1 MDFRVSAQRR
11 LVGVALVAAV
21 AGGWPVAASA
31 GDLAL
36 RGVTLT
42 LAGVGYFDYAASV
55 DGAATLGLDLARDQ
69 VSDALTSLLV
79 LDPAGS
85 VVGLELPGE
94 QGAAAAF
101 ATLPFGPSALFSP
114 LALLNGL
121 VGTDVQAHAASIAG
135 GVMDGRLLRAQVEPE
150 LPAGARTSLPRTR
163 VTLLTDTGLRQFVL
177 EDADSVQIADP
188 ALRARIAAALEA
200 VRVEGNAAN
209 ERRRLTLRLAGAGP
223 RNVEVGMVL
232 EAPVWKTSYRLV
244 LPARGAAAATARLQA
259 WAVLENAT
267 AADWN
272 GVTLSLLSGNPV
284 TLRQAIYRM
293 VRVARPEVPVA
304 GLPRLAPPPD
314 TRVVG
319 MAKAAMMAAPAPAP
333 PSAPAPAMAAPAEP
347 ADVAEQGD
355 DSVFTLPQPL
365 SLAAG
370 HTASVPFL
378 DRPLPAQLVGL
389 LAQDEAHPVSSVR
402 VTNDTGA
409 SLPPGLVAT
418 YADGGFAGD
427 AQLGLLPAGE
437 SRLLSFSQDLRT
449 TAEWSGGEAT
459 TLVGLTAARGVVH
472 VVRRSRTTVGV
483 HLAAPADTG
492 RDLLLSLPRDPD
504 ARIATEPPLPV
515 ESTDTAWRVAV
526 TLKPGEQRDLAA
538 HIDRTLSEETALAS
552 NPEAVVALL
561 HEEALTAPARTAL
574 QHIAGLRSAEA
585 DRIAARD
592 ALLAQRREVEA
603 DEARQRQNLAVV
615 PAADALHARLI
626 GQLAAAEDRLAGLAD
641 TTSTARLAVEQAH
654 TALLDAISKLDI

>member
-1 MDFRVSAQRR
+1 M
-11 LVGVALVAAV
+11 GVALVAAV

-31 GDLAL
+31 GDLTL

-55 DGAATLGLDLARDQ
+55 DGAATLGLDLSRDQ

-79 LDPAGS
+79 LDPAGG
-85 VVGLELPGE
+85 VAGLELPGE

-101 ATLPFGPSALFSP
+101 TTLPFGPSALSGP

-121 VGTDVQAHAASIAG
+121 VGTDLQVHAASIAG
-135 GVMDGRLLRAQVEPE
+135 GVMSGRLLRAQTDPE
-150 LPAGARTSLPRTR
+150 LPAGARTPLPRTR
-163 VTLLTDTGLRQFVL
+163 VTLLTDIGLRQFVL
-177 EDADSVQIADP
+177 EDADSVQVADP
-188 ALRARIAAALEA
+188 AMRARIAAALEA
-200 VRVEGNAAN
+200 VRAEGNAAN
-209 ERRRLTLRLAGAGP
+209 ERRHLTLRLAGSGP
-223 RNVEVGMVL
+223 RKVEVGMVL

-244 LPARGAAAATARLQA
+244 LPARGTVAATARLQA

-319 MAKAAMMAAPAPAP
+319 MARAAMMAAPVPAPP

-389 LAQDEAHPVSSVR
+389 LAQGEAHPVSSVR

-427 AQLGLLPAGE
+427 AQLGLLPPGE

-449 TAEWSGGEAT
+449 TADWSGGEAT

-504 ARIATEPPLPV
+504 AKIATEPPLPV

-526 TLKPGEQRDLAA
+526 ALKPGERRNIVAN
-538 HIDRTLSEETALAS
+538 IDRTLSEETALAGD
-552 NPEAVVALL
+552 PEAVVALL
-561 HEEALTAPARTAL
+561 HEEALTAPARAAL
-574 QHIAGLRSAEA
+574 QHVADLRAAEA

-603 DEARQRQNLAVV
+603 DEARLRQNLAVV
-615 PAADALHARLI
+615 PPADALHARLI
-626 GQLAAAEDRLAGLAD
+626 GQLAAAEDRLAGLVD
-641 TTSTARLAVEQAH
+641 TTSAARLAVERAH
-654 TALLDAISKLDI
+654 TALLDAISNLDI